1 MADPVRLPNPG
12 SDSGKWGDLLN
23 NFLSVAHDTDGTLK
37 NKNQANG
44 YAGLDADG
52 KLDAGVIPYSTI
64 GDYVGVEAFST
75 ALPNTGIFFNFPFEN
90 ITAQRNISVNWSSG
104 TPSDVL
110 ITQDGVYSISLTINW
125 NDSSTTIDSY
135 RYARIRTTCQFS
147 TQDKRNVIGGTD
159 NMQSLSFTVALQA
172 GQNVHVDL
180 DQNSDIDLT
189 PGVLLLVT
197 KVNNLGPEVVI

>member
-44 YAGLDADG
+44 YAGLDSDG
-52 KLDAGVIPYSTI
+52 HIDNAVISNLTL
-64 GDYVGVEAFST
+64 GDYVGVEAYSQVVTNST
-75 ALPNTGIFFNFPFEN
+75 FAFDFPFDS
-90 ITAQRNISVNWSSG
+90 ITAQRNITVNWSSG
-104 TPSDVL
+104 TPGSIL
-110 ITQDGVYSISLTINW
+110 ITQDGVYSVSLTVSW
-125 NDSSTTIDSY
+125 NDSGTTAGSN
-135 RYARIRTTCQFS
+135 RFARIRTTCLFR
-147 TQDKRNVIGGTD
+147 TEDRRNVAAGTD
-159 NMQSLSFTVALQA
+159 NTQSLSFTVALQA

-180 DQNSDIDLT
+180 SQDSDIDLT
-189 PGVLLLVT
+189 PNVLLLVT

>member
-1 MADPVRLPNPG
+1 MADPVRLPTPG

-44 YAGLDADG
+44 YAGLDTDG

-75 ALPNTGIFFNFPFEN
+75 ALPNTGIFFNFPFES
-90 ITAQRNISVNWSSG
+90 ITAQRNISVNWSGS
-104 TPSDVL
+104 TPSNVL
-110 ITQDGVYSISLTINW
+110 ITQDGVYSISLTVKW
-125 NDSSTTIDSY
+125 NDNSTSNTSS

-147 TQDKRNVIGGTD
+147 TEDQRTVDAGTD
-159 NMQSLSFTVALQA
+159 NTQSLSFTVALQA

-180 DQNSDIDLT
+180 NQDSDIDLT
-189 PGVLLLVT
+189 PTVLVLVT
-197 KVNNLGPEVVI
+197 KINNLGPEVVI